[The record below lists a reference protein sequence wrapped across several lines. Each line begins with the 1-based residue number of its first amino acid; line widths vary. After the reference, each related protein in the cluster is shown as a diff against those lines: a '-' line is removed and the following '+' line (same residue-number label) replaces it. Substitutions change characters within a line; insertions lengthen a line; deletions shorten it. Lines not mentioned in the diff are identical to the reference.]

1 MIINLPNKA
10 YLSNITVTNIYH
22 RFSYEMAAKNG
33 WNKFTSLSPYVLTT
47 QTAVSNCFA
56 RLSVVI
62 ASFARAC
69 DSDGETRP
77 RNRNAL
83 WTFIWPST
91 DRIKLSVLQNISQ
104 NAANVDRHD
113 YTGWPL
119 RLELKLSSLYF
130 IYPEVQI
137 KRACIQ
143 CDSQQSGRVHFR
155 SALATAPYKE
165 KGRKKLVRIK

>member
-1 MIINLPNKA
+1 M
-10 YLSNITVTNIYH
+10 YCRH
-22 RFSYEMAAKNG
+22 RRRSATA
-33 WNKFTSLSPYVLTT
+33 SLDFQSW
-47 QTAVSNCFA
+47 S
-56 RLSVVI
+56 RHS
-62 ASFARAC
+62 RAC

-77 RNRNAL
+77 RTRNAL

-91 DRIKLSVLQNISQ
+91 DRIELSVLQNISQ

-113 YTGWPL
+113 YMYTGWPL

-137 KRACIQ
+137 KRTCIQ

-165 KGRKKLVRIK
+165 KGKKASENKIKKILFSVSFLFFSLFVCGHIFFYLNGE